1 MTHMTKLNH
10 TIGTPPRAQITIT
23 MLDDGRLFMRA
34 ERRGRFNACYA
45 DSYDTVLKHIPA
57 LLKEL
62 REETEH
68 LYPVTLWGEP

>member
-1 MTHMTKLNH
+1 MSSRTPV
-10 TIGTPPRAQITIT
+10 IGTPPRAQITIT

-62 REETEH
+62 REETED
-68 LYPVTLWGEP
+68 LYHVTQWGAP